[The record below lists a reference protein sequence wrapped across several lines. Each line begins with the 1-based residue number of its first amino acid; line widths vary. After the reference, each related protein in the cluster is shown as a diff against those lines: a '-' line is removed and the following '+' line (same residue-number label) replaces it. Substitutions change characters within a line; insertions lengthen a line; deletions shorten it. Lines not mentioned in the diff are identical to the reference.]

1 MRNYIERIAAA
12 LERGQR
18 FVTHDV
24 WRIGRPG
31 EVPPHGIIIKNVRVA
46 ILLVRG
52 VMEETLLLRAA
63 ALTFATLLFI
73 VPFLTF
79 MFFFITTFNLGEG
92 VYQRLS
98 EQFDDWLTQSVELP
112 RKWDLE
118 PKSIDAQAGADFLAG
133 RTLQTQADA
142 GAVYTGDLPGNRAA
156 AEERDAFAA
165 RAKPGDTGG
174 RPANGGGQ
182 AVNEELKEH
191 LLSFVL
197 RGVGQPES
205 EDSPY
210 ANPVEMLVDMAETG
224 SRDLPMLGIS
234 GLIFLLTTV
243 FGLMRNVESSF
254 NAIWGVRRNRNY
266 FRVLRDYLVITLLLP
281 FVAAA
286 VLGITAAL
294 ESESVY
300 YAFGPLAVAALRG
313 VQFGVICLTA
323 SLLNWMVPNTHVRLR
338 YALLGGTVAG
348 CLWVLNS
355 WAYVRFQVGLA
366 RYTLF
371 FSGFAMFPLL
381 MMWIYL
387 SWVILLFGAL
397 LTFAYQNERTFA
409 MEQHADSASFAYR
422 EALGIRILV
431 ELARR
436 FREGKPGFTVAEA
449 ADAWNAPM
457 RLVNETLDELIAAG
471 MVSRVA
477 GDPPRYQPARSPE
490 NVLVRDALRVLR
502 ETGRD
507 PSLLRQDPRYKMVYD
522 ALANGDRAC
531 LEATIAEMIE
541 RTRPEPPARV
551 EPAAEAE

>member
-1 MRNYIERIAAA
+1 MRNYLERVTAA

-31 EVPPHGIIIKNVRVA
+31 EVPPHGLIIKNVRVA

-98 EQFDDWLTQSVELP
+98 DQFDAWLTESIDLP
-112 RKWDLE
+112 WQWDLE
-118 PKSIDAQAGADFLAG
+118 PSAIDAEARADFLAG
-133 RTLQTQADA
+133 RALRAQS
-142 GAVYTGDLPGNRAA
+142 GAVAAYTGDLPGHRAA
-156 AEERDAFAA
+156 LADRDAFAA
-165 RAKPGDTGG
+165 RLKPGAPGR
-174 RPANGGGQ
+174 RPANGGPG

-197 RGVGQPES
+197 RGVGQPETA
-205 EDSPY
+205 DSAY
-210 ANPVEMLVDMAETG
+210 TNPVQMLVGMAETG
-224 SRDLPMLGIS
+224 ARDLPTLGIS
-234 GLIFLLTTV
+234 GLIFVLTTV
-243 FGLMRNVESSF
+243 FGLMRNVELSF
-254 NAIWGVRRNRNY
+254 NAIWGVARNRNY
-266 FRVLRDYLVITLLLP
+266 FRVLRDYLVITVLLP
-281 FVAAA
+281 FGAAA

-300 YAFGPLAVAALRG
+300 YTFGPMSIAALRS

-323 SLLNWMVPNTHVRLR
+323 SLLNWLVPNTHVRFR
-338 YALLGGTVAG
+338 YALLGGTFAG

-397 LTFAYQNERTFA
+397 LTFACQNEKTFA
-409 MEQHADSASFAYR
+409 MEQYADNASFAYR

-436 FREGKPGFTVAEA
+436 FREGKPGLTAAEA
-449 ADAWNAPM
+449 ADAWNVPM
-457 RLVNETLDELIAAG
+457 RLVNETVDELIAAG
-471 MVSRVA
+471 FVSRVA
-477 GDPPRYQPARSPE
+477 GDPPRYQPGRSPDH
-490 NVLVRDALRVLR
+490 VRVRDALRVLR

-507 PSLLRQDPRYKMVYD
+507 PSLLRQDPRYKPVYT
-522 ALANGDRAC
+522 ALANGDRDC
-531 LEATIAEMIE
+531 LDAFIADLVT
-541 RTRPEPPARV
+541 RTEPEIPPPDTAS
-551 EPAAEAE
+551 